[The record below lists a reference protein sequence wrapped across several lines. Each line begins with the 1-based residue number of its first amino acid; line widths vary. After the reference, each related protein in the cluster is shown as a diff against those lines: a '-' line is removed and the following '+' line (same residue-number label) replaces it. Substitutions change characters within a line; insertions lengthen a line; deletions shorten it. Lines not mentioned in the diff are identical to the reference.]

1 MGWPCDF
8 NTISF
13 ARESPSLIGCR
24 NWNCAAADSGPVYQ
38 RSSLLPLPPLQKPNP
53 LLLVWGASHGR
64 VATALRCSPCPD
76 YVNVQLWL
84 TRWLPRQRAALSAV
98 RPVRLSSSL
107 FLARSQR
114 RWRCMI
120 NLVDDVCL
128 LRETFQRVAMKNNG
142 GTSFLVMKMRWK
154 Y

>member
-13 ARESPSLIGCR
+13 ASESPSLIGCR

-98 RPVRLSSSL
+98 RPV
-107 FLARSQR
+107 
-114 RWRCMI
+114 C
-120 NLVDDVCL
+120 VCPP
-128 LRETFQRVAMKNNG
+128 R
-142 GTSFLVMKMRWK
+142 SFLQGVRGDGGAWLILWTMFVCCVRRFSEWQWK
-154 Y
+154 ITGARRS